1 MGAASEDSP
10 PNPLRVDKIE
20 AILSVGV
27 SKNAVSMY
35 KCVAGDGQSVRRLIP
50 HLPHCAASFPFRQRN
65 GTLVI
70 IAIPY

>member
-1 MGAASEDSP
+1 MGAVSEDSP

-35 KCVAGDGQSVRRLIP
+35 KCVAGDGQSVGLLL
-50 HLPHCAASFPFRQRN
+50 LPIYHS
-65 GTLVI
+65 
-70 IAIPY
+70 

>member
-1 MGAASEDSP
+1 MVWSEMGAVSEDSP

-35 KCVAGDGQSVRRLIP
+35 KCVAGDGQSVGLLL
-50 HLPHCAASFPFRQRN
+50 LPIYHS
-65 GTLVI
+65 
-70 IAIPY
+70 